1 MANLLKRLFGRP
13 AGSGIDDD
21 VWHETLA
28 AMPWLGH
35 LDQAGLARL
44 RELAVDF
51 LSRKTISGA
60 AGFQVDERVR
70 AAIAAQACLPI
81 LAMDLSAYDD
91 FVEVIVYP
99 DQFLVKQTRVDE
111 AGVVHESEEALSGE
125 AMDHGPVVISW
136 ADAAPGAHRHGWNV
150 TIHEFVHKLDLA
162 DGDADG
168 IPPLPRTARAR
179 WETVLTAAYEDFCEQ
194 LDRVERAIPAHV
206 DPEGPSAEPYY
217 ARLPLDPYAATD
229 PAEFFAVSGETF
241 FVAPRRLADAFP
253 CWYRELAAFFAQDP
267 LPARSRG
274 SDDAA
279 GCAAPR

>member
-1 MANLLKRLFGRP
+1 MPFPWFGRRP
-13 AGSGIDDD
+13 DPQIDDALWRRTVAD
-21 VWHETLA
+21 FPFV
-28 AMPWLGH
+28 GH
-35 LDQAGLARL
+35 LSGEDLQRL
-44 RELAVDF
+44 RELCEEF
-51 LSRKTISGA
+51 LRRKTFTGA
-60 AGFQVDERVR
+60 HGLRITPRMRTALAF
-70 AAIAAQACLPI
+70 QACLPA
-81 LAMDLSAYDD
+81 LRLGLSGYDD

-125 AMDHGPVVISW
+125 AMDRGPVVISW

-162 DGDADG
+162 DGEADG
-168 IPPLPRTARAR
+168 IPPLPRAARAR
-179 WETVLTAAYEDFCEQ
+179 WESVLTAAYEDFCEQ
-194 LDRVERAIPAHV
+194 LDRVERAIPAHI

-253 CWYRELAAFFAQDP
+253 CWYRELAVFFAQDP
-267 LPARSRG
+267 LPVRSTG
-274 SDDAA
+274 SDDTAA
-279 GCAAPR
+279 PAAPR